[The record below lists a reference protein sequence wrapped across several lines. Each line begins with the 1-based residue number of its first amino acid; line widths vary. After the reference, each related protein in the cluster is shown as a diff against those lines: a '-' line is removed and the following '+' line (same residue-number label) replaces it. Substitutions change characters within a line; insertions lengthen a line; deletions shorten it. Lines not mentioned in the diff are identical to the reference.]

1 MQSAKLSF
9 VMYANPVF
17 IKFAQHNGRANY
29 VNQKL
34 NVRKF
39 FGVTF
44 FEKKVT
50 KILTQTN

>member
-1 MQSAKLSF
+1 M
-9 VMYANPVF
+9 
-17 IKFAQHNGRANY
+17 FAQIGRGRTYN
-29 VNQKL
+29 VNQIL

-50 KILTQTN
+50 KILTQTNYNQTTVERTM